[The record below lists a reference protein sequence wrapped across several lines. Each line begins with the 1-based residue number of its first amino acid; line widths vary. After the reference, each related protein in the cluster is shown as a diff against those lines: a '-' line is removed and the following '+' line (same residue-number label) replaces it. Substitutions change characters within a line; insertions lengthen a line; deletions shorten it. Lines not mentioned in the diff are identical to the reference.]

1 MGTGEHL
8 VYNID
13 VVANTSDLSKLSSQ
27 LKKAFSG
34 INLSKGAD
42 SLNKALNELQS
53 QASTIQNLVKNGADS
68 KQINA
73 AFNGYKGSLET
84 VNGIIKDI
92 NRGKISIDVDNAQVK
107 EAEANLKNLQSS
119 AKSKIKVNLET
130 DSMKSQIEEAKKL
143 TNDLA
148 NNWISKSSGKPTD
161 TALKL
166 KEFAQELTQATDE
179 AISQGSSNGIDQLQ
193 ADLKKFVSGRFN
205 TLLGKKNAISFDKSG
220 LIDMSSIEKYEKEIS
235 TTAYSHVNDAA
246 KAFNSIKAA
255 ANSAAEGVEKVNTEL
270 GQAEQK
276 VERTRAA
283 ANQLNGKNFE
293 MLGASVEKNVSAV
306 TDLGNALT
314 TTKAQLEAAGN
325 STSML
330 VTQLEYFFS
339 AQEAINLFK
348 RGVSDAVDTI
358 KELDASMTETAVVT
372 NFSVGDM
379 WNQLPTYTKTAQQL
393 GTTIKD
399 VYDATALYYQQG
411 LNTNQS
417 MGIATETLKMARIAG
432 MDASDA
438 TDAKHCVAI

>member
-42 SLNKALNELQS
+42 SLSKALNELQS

-73 AFNGYKGSLET
+73 AFNGFKGSLES

-107 EAEANLKNLQSS
+107 EAEANLKNLQNS
-119 AKSKIKVNLET
+119 AKSKIKVNLEA
-130 DSMKSQIEEAKKL
+130 DSMKSQIEEAKNL

-148 NNWISKSSGKPTD
+148 NSWISKSSGKPTD

-166 KEFAQELTQATDE
+166 KGFAQELTRATDE
-179 AISQGSSNGIDQLQ
+179 AISQGSSKGIDQLQ
-193 ADLKKFVSGRFN
+193 ADLKKFASGRFN

-235 TTAYSHVNDAA
+235 SAAYSHVKDAA
-246 KAFNSIKAA
+246 NAFNSIKTA
-255 ANSAAEGVEKVNTEL
+255 ANSAADGVEKVNTEL
-270 GQAEQK
+270 GKAEQK
-276 VERTRAA
+276 VERTRAE

-293 MLGASVEKNVSAV
+293 TLGASVEKNVSAV

-411 LNTNQS
+411 GGQNFTFFTILQS
-417 MGIATETLKMARIAG
+417 DKSM
-432 MDASDA
+432 
-438 TDAKHCVAI
+438 V

>member
-1 MGTGEHL
+1 MS
-8 VYNID
+8 V
-13 VVANTSDLSKLSSQ
+13 
-27 LKKAFSG
+27 
-34 INLSKGAD
+34 
-42 SLNKALNELQS
+42 
-53 QASTIQNLVKNGADS
+53 
-68 KQINA
+68 
-73 AFNGYKGSLET
+73 
-84 VNGIIKDI
+84 
-92 NRGKISIDVDNAQVK
+92 SIDVDNAQVK
-107 EAEANLKNLQSS
+107 EAEANLKNLQNS

-130 DSMKSQIEEAKKL
+130 DSMKSQIEEAKNL

-148 NNWISKSSGKPTD
+148 NSWISKSSGKPTD

-166 KEFAQELTQATDE
+166 KGFAQELTQATDE
-179 AISQGSSNGIDQLQ
+179 AISQGSSKGIDQLQ

-235 TTAYSHVNDAA
+235 NTTYYSHVEDAA

-255 ANSAAEGVEKVNTEL
+255 ANSAAEGVE
-270 GQAEQK
+270 K

-339 AQEAINLFK
+339 AQ
-348 RGVSDAVDTI
+348 
-358 KELDASMTETAVVT
+358 
-372 NFSVGDM
+372 
-379 WNQLPTYTKTAQQL
+379 
-393 GTTIKD
+393 
-399 VYDATALYYQQG
+399 
-411 LNTNQS
+411 
-417 MGIATETLKMARIAG
+417 
-432 MDASDA
+432 
-438 TDAKHCVAI
+438 